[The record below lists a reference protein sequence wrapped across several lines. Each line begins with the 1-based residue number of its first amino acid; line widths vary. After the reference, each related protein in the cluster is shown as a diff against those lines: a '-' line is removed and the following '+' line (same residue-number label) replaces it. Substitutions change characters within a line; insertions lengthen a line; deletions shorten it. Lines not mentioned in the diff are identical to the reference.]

1 MSAVNSGVSQTER
14 RKREPALD
22 PEAVRD
28 FYERLPYPAPLDSLD
43 DYVQMPGKAERRRAL
58 FHRMWPTK
66 RPSAN
71 QQILIA
77 GCGTSQAA
85 RYALSEPDARVTAID
100 ISAASL
106 HHTHILQRR
115 YDLDNLELHALPI
128 ERIQE
133 LGRDF
138 DLIVCT
144 GVLHHLADPDL
155 GLRALREVLRTTGAM
170 NLMVYATYG
179 RAGIYLMQEYCRML
193 GVSTSDDDLQELCA
207 ALGALPADHPI
218 ADLLRRTK
226 DFQHPQAVADALLHP
241 RDRSYTVPELYAWL
255 ERSNLSFGRWLEQAP
270 YLPQCG
276 SLAGSPHAAR
286 FAALP
291 EHAQHAAAELFRG
304 TMTRHRF
311 IAYASESVAADQ
323 RIRFTDERW
332 RQYVPV
338 RLPWA
343 RCIRER
349 LPPRSVAVLL
359 NPADEYPDLILP
371 INLAEDRLLALMDG
385 QRSLG
390 EIVQSCATPQAAERA
405 LRFFEQLWQYDQIV
419 FDASCAGAANSIT
432 A

>member
-1 MSAVNSGVSQTER
+1 MNSRISQIER
-14 RKREPALD
+14 RNREPAPD
-22 PEAVRD
+22 SEAVRD
-28 FYERLPYPAPLDSLD
+28 FYERLPYPAPLTSLD
-43 DYVQMPGKAERRRAL
+43 EYVHMPGKAERRRAM

-85 RYALSEPDARVTAID
+85 RYALSEPDARVTD

-106 HHTHILQRR
+106 RHTHILQRR

-128 ERIQE
+128 ERIQD
-133 LGRDF
+133 LGQDF

-155 GLRALREVLRTTGAM
+155 GLCALREVLRPTGAM
-170 NLMVYATYG
+170 NLMVYARYG
-179 RAGIYLMQEYCRML
+179 RAGIYLMQEYCRLL
-193 GVSTSDDDLQELCA
+193 GVGTSDRDLQELGA

-218 ADLLRRTK
+218 ADLLQRTK
-226 DFQHPQAVADALLHP
+226 DFRHPQAVADALLHP
-241 RDRSYTVPELYAWL
+241 RDCSYTVPELYAWL
-255 ERSNLSFGRWLEQAP
+255 ERSDLSFGRWLEQAP

-286 FAALP
+286 LAALP

-332 RQYVPV
+332 RQYVPL

-349 LPPRSVAVLL
+349 VPPRSVAVLL
-359 NPADEYPDLILP
+359 NPADEYSDLILP
-371 INLAEDRLLALMDG
+371 INFAEDRLLALMDG
-385 QRSLG
+385 QRTLG
-390 EIVQSCATPQAAERA
+390 EIVQSCATNHAAVRA
-405 LRFFEQLWQYDQIV
+405 LQFFEQLWQYDQIV
-419 FDASCAGAANSIT
+419 FDISCAGAANSIT